1 MYDTTLL
8 NIRASVIGARLGLF
22 VFAVPAAKMPASS
35 SGALQNPPKTAQT
48 DNIVCINYQFDSLSA
63 QEEYD
68 PNPGNTDFRVAVHS
82 TDRLPPL

>member
-8 NIRASVIGARLGLF
+8 NIRASVTGARLGLF
-22 VFAVPAAKMPASS
+22 VFAIPVATMPASS
-35 SGALQNPPKTAQT
+35 SGPQQNLPKTAQT

-68 PNPGNTDFRVAVHS
+68 PILGNTDFRVAVHS
-82 TDRLPPL
+82 TDPLPPL